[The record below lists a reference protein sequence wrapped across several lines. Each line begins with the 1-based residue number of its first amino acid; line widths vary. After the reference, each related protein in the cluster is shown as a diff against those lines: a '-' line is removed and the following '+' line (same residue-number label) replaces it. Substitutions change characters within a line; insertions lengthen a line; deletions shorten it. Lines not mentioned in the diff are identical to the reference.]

1 MIAFDLGEK
10 KHVKVEVVSRK
21 GEEFAILEATYELI
35 YASDGVVEDSGSCI
49 VVDHTIDSLISPEK
63 TGVYML
69 KYTYHVADE
78 ILIEN
83 MELRVTNGRLKN

>member
-1 MIAFDLGEK
+1 MISFDLGEK
-10 KHVKVEVVSRK
+10 KHVPVEVVSRK
-21 GEEFAILEATYELI
+21 GEEFTITDATYELI
-35 YASDGVVEDSGSCI
+35 YASDGLVEDTGSCV
-49 VVDHTIDSLISPEK
+49 VVDHNIDSLISPKK

-83 MELRVTNGRLKN
+83 MELRVTNGRLKD